1 MSKIEVNTVAP
12 QCGTTLTLGE
22 SGDTVVLGTG
32 ASQSGFGRSGSVN
45 WQTTKKTGNFT
56 AADGEGYFVDTS
68 SGGVTA
74 SLPAGSA
81 GAIVSFAD
89 YTRTFGTN
97 ALTISPNGSEKIGG
111 VADDATLTVDGQAAT
126 FVYVDATEGWVN
138 VQNAEDT
145 ETGAAFISATGG
157 EITTCG
163 DFKIHTFFGPGT
175 FCVSSVATLAANNEV
190 SYMVVAGGGGGA
202 AGNTPAHAA
211 GGGGAGGF
219 RENKSG
225 VDTYTASPLNGA
237 GAITVT
243 ATGFP
248 ITVGAG
254 GPSGPGCASVRGCNG
269 SPSIFSTKTSTG
281 GGGGGGSSTA
291 PTTGGNTGGSGGGGA
306 SEGPGPGAN
315 PSPTSGG
322 AGGGGNTPPVS
333 PSQGNNGGYGNNGPG
348 PSLTTGGGGGATAV
362 GANGSP
368 PGPSN
373 GVGGA
378 GAATQ
383 INITTVPGKPGGA
396 GQIGTPSPTTARTF
410 AGGGGGGGTVGNT
423 TGGAGG
429 TGGGATGVSP
439 NASGT
444 AATINTGGGGGGGGG
459 GPPVG
464 STGTN
469 GGSGIVVIRYKYQ

>member
-22 SGDTVVLGTG
+22 SGDTVTLGAG
-32 ASQSGFGRSGSVN
+32 ATQSGFGRSGSVN

-111 VADDATLTVDGQAAT
+111 VADDASLTVDGQAAT

-175 FCVSSVATLAANNEV
+175 FCVSSGATLAANNEV

-202 AGNTPAHAA
+202 AGSTPAHGA

-219 RENKSG
+219 RERKSAI
-225 VDTYTASPLNGA
+225 DTYTASPLNGA
-237 GAITVT
+237 TPVTVT
-243 ATGFP
+243 AQGYP
-248 ITVGAG
+248 IVVGGG
-254 GPSGPGCASVRGCNG
+254 GPSGPGCANARGTAGTNTTALG
-269 SPSIFSTKTSTG
+269 ITAAG
-281 GGGGGGSSTA
+281 GGGGGGSGAAPFTA
-291 PTTGGNTGGSGGGGA
+291 GGQGGSGGGGS
-306 SEGPGPGAN
+306 SEGPSPCGTN
-315 PSPTSGG
+315 PSPTGGGSGG
-322 AGGGGNTPPVS
+322 QGNIPSVS
-333 PSQGNNGGYGNNGPG
+333 PAQGFGGGYGMNGPA
-348 PSLTTGGGGGATAV
+348 PSLTTGGGGGATTV
-362 GANGSP
+362 GANGN
-368 PGPSN
+368 PSSAN
-373 GVGGA
+373 GA
-378 GAATQ
+378 GGSGATTG
-383 INITTVPGKPGGA
+383 INGSSTTF
-396 GQIGTPSPTTARTF
+396 S
-410 AGGGGGGGTVGNT
+410 GGGGGGGTVART
-423 TGGAGG
+423 TGANGG
-429 TGGGATGVSP
+429 PGGGANGVSP
-439 NASGT
+439 NSSGS
-444 AATINTGGGGGGGGG
+444 AATVNTGGGGGGGGG

-464 STGTN
+464 SVGTN
-469 GGSGIVVIRYKYQ
+469 GGSGIVIIRYKFQ